1 MYTFMKA
8 RKQRLIL
15 EHVSRKLESFGPL
28 AAQQP
33 SGWINT
39 IRTALNMSLS
49 QLGKRANKTA
59 QGARALE
66 QREKSGAITLQSLR
80 EIAEAMDMKLV
91 YAIVPKAGTLEE
103 MVNEKVALKAQ
114 EIVNRTSTSM
124 ALEDQENAKARLLGA
139 FAEKKMELKNEMPKF
154 LWD

>member
-1 MYTFMKA
+1 MKN

-15 EHVSRKLESFGPL
+15 EQVSNKLAGLERLVSV
-28 AAQQP
+28 QQP

-39 IRTALNMSLS
+39 IRVALNMSLS
-49 QLGKRANKTA
+49 QLGKRTGKTA
-59 QGARALE
+59 QGVRALE

-80 EIAEAMDMKLV
+80 DIAEAMDMKLI
-91 YAIVPKAGTLEE
+91 YAIVPKTGTLEE

-114 EIVNRTSTSM
+114 EIVNRTNTTM
-124 ALEDQENAKARLLGA
+124 ALEDQENAKARLLEA
-139 FAEKKMELKNEMPKF
+139 FAEKKIELKNEMPKF

>member
-1 MYTFMKA
+1 MKN

-15 EHVSRKLESFGPL
+15 EQVSKKLEGFEQLGTV
-28 AAQQP
+28 QQP

-49 QLGKRANKTA
+49 QLGRKAGKTA
-59 QGARALE
+59 QGVRALE
-66 QREKSGAITLQSLR
+66 QREKSGAITLQSLKD
-80 EIAEAMDMKLV
+80 IAEAMDMRLV
-91 YAIVPKAGTLEE
+91 YAIVPKSGTLDE
-103 MVNEKVALKAQ
+103 MVNERVALKAQ

-124 ALEDQENAKARLLGA
+124 ALEDQENAKARLMEA
-139 FAEKKMELKNEMPKF
+139 FAQKKIELKNEMPKF